1 MGTRRV
7 DKGRTAFRAVN
18 RAHRIF
24 FRFLANLSW
33 AVPHP
38 GTEFQSVSDT
48 STRPIYTGRRQ
59 DVHRQHAV
67 LGHSHMDTAP
77 NVRGSERDL
86 ERARQA
92 SDERCA
98 HAHTYIC
105 RYSTVWGSSSRRMR
119 SSRHAGA
126 HKPCDRLSSSS
137 SSSTADARRGA
148 LAPRSSKPRPSSS
161 SAWPYGV
168 YFFPLAIC
176 I

>member
-18 RAHRIF
+18 RAHRRI

-67 LGHSHMDTAP
+67 LGHSHMDTTP

-86 ERARQA
+86 ERAPGKHQMR
-92 SDERCA
+92 DV
-98 HAHTYIC
+98 HMHIH
-105 RYSTVWGSSSRRMR
+105 RYSTVWGSRARRMR

-126 HKPCDRLSSSS
+126 HNPCDRLSSSS